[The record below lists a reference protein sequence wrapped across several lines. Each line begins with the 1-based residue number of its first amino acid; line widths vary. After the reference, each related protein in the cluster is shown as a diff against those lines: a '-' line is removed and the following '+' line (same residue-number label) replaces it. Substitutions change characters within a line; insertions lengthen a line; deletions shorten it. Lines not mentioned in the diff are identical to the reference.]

1 MIKSDLVINDKNY
14 ARLVLPTFATEP
26 FPDLNKKKTLLTR
39 SFGLLFPFF
48 LLFATVFLF
57 PRSPLFCLHD
67 TRSNE
72 VLCKSLLL
80 DEGDHVVTEGFASRC
95 EEIAD
100 QGLDLGVQR
109 MNGMPLAQKSC
120 HLSLKSK
127 TTWLLL
133 NLKTD
138 GISSLTIVIMFNKI
152 RWQTKAELWINLNT
166 DRREEVLAIWSK
178 GGVTDL

>member
-1 MIKSDLVINDKNY
+1 MTKITLDWFCQLLPQNLFQIEFYNVIQIWI
-14 ARLVLPTFATEP
+14 
-26 FPDLNKKKTLLTR
+26 KKTLLTR
-39 SFGLLFPFF
+39 SFSLLFPFF

>member
-1 MIKSDLVINDKNY
+1 
-14 ARLVLPTFATEP
+14 
-26 FPDLNKKKTLLTR
+26 
-39 SFGLLFPFF
+39 
-48 LLFATVFLF
+48 
-57 PRSPLFCLHD
+57 
-67 TRSNE
+67 
-72 VLCKSLLL
+72 
-80 DEGDHVVTEGFASRC
+80 
-95 EEIAD
+95 
-100 QGLDLGVQR
+100 

-120 HLSLKSK
+120 HLSLKRK

-138 GISSLTIVIMFNKI
+138 GISSLPIVIMFNKI